1 MRSVSTTCVS
11 LACALYWHGEKAAN
25 KLDEVP
31 QEKWRGDNFIV
42 KDPEAEEDALEIVE
56 IKVGDLKADW

>member
-1 MRSVSTTCVS
+1 MPR
-11 LACALYWHGEKAAN
+11 LWHDADCTDRTKAAD

-56 IKVGDLKADW
+56 TKVGDAKVDW